1 MSTEGELVSMVQE
14 WMSLEKEIKN
24 IQSTLR
30 DLRVRQKTA
39 TTRLV
44 AVMKEHEI
52 DCLDVKD
59 GRLSH
64 RTTKS
69 RGTVSK
75 KHLLSSIASFFENAD
90 DPELS
95 SKLTGH
101 ILATRGVKTQDKIAL
116 RRIK

>member
-1 MSTEGELVSMVQE
+1 MVQE
-14 WMSLEKEIKN
+14 WMTLEKEIKSL
-24 IQSTLR
+24 QGALR
-30 DLRVRQKTA
+30 ELRVKQKAT

-44 AVMKEHEI
+44 SVMKEHEI

-64 RTTKS
+64 RTLRS
-69 RGTVSK
+69 RGSVSK
-75 KHLLSSIASFFENAD
+75 KHLLSSIASFFANAD

-101 ILATRGVKTQDKIAL
+101 ILETRGVKTQDKILL
-116 RRIK
+116 RRAK

>member
-1 MSTEGELVSMVQE
+1 MSTEGELVSMVQD
-14 WMSLEKEIKN
+14 WMGLEKEIKN
-24 IQSTLR
+24 MQGTLR
-30 DLRVRQKTA
+30 ELRLKQKAATA
-39 TTRLV
+39 RLV
-44 AVMKEHEI
+44 LVMKEHEI

-64 RTTKS
+64 RTMKS

-95 SKLTGH
+95 AKLTGH
-101 ILATRGVKTQDKIAL
+101 ILETRGVKLQDKISL
-116 RRIK
+116 RRAK